1 MNIELVPPS
10 SEANNQSIPRNP
22 SESAVMSYLTQQNR
36 ADIRA
41 ALEAQR
47 GKLIKAMQ
55 AALEESGQTQFSE
68 VLGRASGDSADEAL
82 AVTLGDLSA
91 ARLDHEVRACKRWKT
106 RVCGLTMK
114 DFGLCV
120 DCEAEIPVARLIAN
134 PVRPVALPAK
144 AISSTPTLA
153 SNTALSETVADCLR
167 AAQPPVFL
175 FWAQARQLIS
185 SACLTSP

>member
-1 MNIELVPPS
+1 LRLKTARILTHTRGLIYRNSRTIDASEASRSMNIELVPPS

-22 SESAVMSYLTQQNR
+22 SERAVMSYLTQQNR
-36 ADIRA
+36 VDIRA

-91 ARLDHEVRACKRWKT
+91 ARLDHEVRALQALENARL
-106 RVCGLTMK
+106 RLDDE

-120 DCEAEIPVARLIAN
+120 DCEAEIPIARLIAN
-134 PVRPVALPAK
+134 PV
-144 AISSTPTLA
+144 STR
-153 SNTALSETVADCLR
+153 C
-167 AAQPPVFL
+167 
-175 FWAQARQLIS
+175 I
-185 SACLTSP
+185 ACQSHFEHTHAGLQHGSI